1 MSLYLLQETQPQ
13 GCRCMDEWALVCTP
27 HMRTTAPVLIGSKEV
42 LLRVRVIIWMC
53 EELLQAFQALLTS
66 LQRPA
71 TRHAGSPPSTNTLT
85 LPAHLTGGGRA
96 QAGEEELRARKVSG
110 SGHHSARTDA
120 TAGACAETSSIT
132 HQQSTQGTTQ
142 SHHKRSRHNAAPP
155 RGSARGS
162 RARAAPRSRSL
173 LGVGD
178 AHGLGGRDLEQLQPG
193 HGHRRL
199 RLVLKLHKRDAW
211 PRLHHAHLRAAPGV
225 GAAGRRAAPC
235 AGSMACMA
243 GRPRDMRRQAA
254 ALAVTAAEA
263 QGCMLAAGPGK
274 GGTRGRGGARAPPC
288 TPGTG

>member
-1 MSLYLLQETQPQ
+1 
-13 GCRCMDEWALVCTP
+13 
-27 HMRTTAPVLIGSKEV
+27 
-42 LLRVRVIIWMC
+42 MC
-53 EELLQAFQALLTS
+53 KELLQAFQVLGLLTS
-66 LQRPA
+66 LQRLA
-71 TRHAGSPPSTNTLT
+71 TRHAGRPPSTNTLT
-85 LPAHLTGGGRA
+85 LPAHPTGGGRA
-96 QAGEEELRARKVSG
+96 QAGEQELRAMKVSG

-120 TAGACAETSSIT
+120 TAGACAETSSIS

-142 SHHKRSRHNAAPP
+142 SHHKGPGTMRPRRAGERAAA
-155 RGSARGS
+155 AR
-162 RARAAPRSRSL
+162 APRAAPRSRSL

-193 HGHRRL
+193 HGHCRL
-199 RLVLKLHKRDAW
+199 RLVLELHKSDAW